1 MISARQ
7 LLKATFATYY
17 KRQGVGRKRM
27 GKLLKAD
34 LCAYV
39 RNVAASYGVPASRV
53 RISMRKW
60 ATVTNGNPANPV
72 EIGGYASMFTWH
84 RSPEGHTYWANRF
97 GFF

>member
-1 MISARQ
+1 MIAAKQ
-7 LLKATFATYY
+7 LLKATFAAYY
-17 KRQGVGRKRM
+17 RRQGVGRKRM
-27 GKLLKAD
+27 EKLLKAD

-39 RNVAASYGVPASRV
+39 RNVAASYGVPQSRV
-53 RISMRKW
+53 RISMTRW
-60 ATVTNGNPANPV
+60 ATVKAGCPSNPV

>member
-1 MISARQ
+1 MISAKQ
-7 LLKATFATYY
+7 LLKITFAAYY

-27 GKLLKAD
+27 EKLLKAD

-39 RNVAASYGVPASRV
+39 RNVACYYGVPESRV
-53 RISMRKW
+53 RIAMSGW
-60 ATVTNGNPANPV
+60 AMTGDNYQDVS
-72 EIGGYASMFTWH
+72 ASATMFPWY

>member
-1 MISARQ
+1 MISAKQ
-7 LLKATFATYY
+7 LLKTTFAAYY

-27 GKLLKAD
+27 EKLLKAD

-39 RNVAASYGVPASRV
+39 RNVAGNYRVSPGRV
-53 RISMRKW
+53 RLSMRDW
-60 ATVTNGNPANPV
+60 ATIQATNPAHPA
-72 EIGGYASMFTWH
+72 ELEGYASMFFWN